1 MKRIICTILAL
12 AVMVSALCF
21 GTYAEAGYTAS
32 DWAKAELKKA
42 EEIGIIPESLM
53 KADLTKGI
61 NRAEFAA
68 VSVKL
73 YEYLSGEAAFI
84 KQRPFT
90 DTQDEYVLKAY
101 ALGITTGTSN
111 TTFSP
116 NDLLDRE
123 QAATMLARV
132 YKLYTMKGWSIKKD
146 ANFPLKYENT
156 EKFADDSKISDWAKD
171 AVYFMAANG
180 VINGVGDNKFA
191 PTNITEAEKKSGYA
205 NATREQALLIATRM
219 TNMDMESYKYVVA
232 SIGGSLTE
240 LGNEW
245 QYAVKAE
252 LEKQMPGKEV
262 VLKNAGK
269 MGTNSEYGAIRFQ
282 DDVLSV
288 KPDLVFIEFA
298 VNDWKSTEFRSK
310 TYMESMLRQCL
321 AAEKVPNVVFLYA
334 PRACEPTAE
343 EQTYANE
350 NIRWKEEVATAYGIN
365 SVNVFDYMMRDWQK
379 EPGLSYTS
387 YLSRYYKKAEDGT
400 FDIHGGYVKY
410 GEAIIEEIQA
420 GLDKFLT
427 KPVANGYVCDKKTV
441 DYKYNQIYANDP
453 RLSYKGF
460 TRYTSLEPLET
471 TVLPMTINGKNYNY
485 PFFPG
490 GVLQTIS
497 NGSVEF
503 TTSAEAICL
512 SQISSTSGSNASVSV
527 DGQPAENVTCY
538 SFNQGLTYPTAWIT
552 LPNDGK
558 EHKVIINTSPTED
571 KSVFRFGSIIERF
584 EK

>member
-1 MKRIICTILAL
+1 MKRIISLAL
-12 AVMVSALCF
+12 IITLISSVFVFSAH
-21 GTYAEAGYTAS
+21 AYTAS
-32 DWAKAELKKA
+32 DWAVSELKKA
-42 EEIGIIPESLM
+42 EALGIIPESLLN
-53 KADLTKGI
+53 ADLTKGI

-68 VSVKL
+68 VTVKL
-73 YEYLSGEAAFI
+73 YEYLSGEEAFI

-156 EKFADDSKISDWAKD
+156 NKFADDSKISDWAKD
-171 AVYFMAANG
+171 SVYFMAANG
-180 VINGVGDNKFA
+180 VINGIGDNKFA

-269 MGTNSEYGAIRFQ
+269 CGTSSEYGSIRFK

-298 VNDWKSTEFRSK
+298 VNDWKATEIRSK
-310 TYMESMLRQCL
+310 VYMESMLRQCME
-321 AAEKVPNVVFLYA
+321 AEKVPNVVFLYA
-334 PRACEPTAE
+334 PRACEPSAE

-350 NIRWKEEVATAYGIN
+350 NIRWKEEIAQAYGIN
-365 SVNVFDYMMRDWQK
+365 SVNVFDYMQRDCAK
-379 EPGLSYTS
+379 EHGLSYDS
-387 YLSRYYKKAEDGT
+387 YLSRYYTKVDGVY
-400 FDIHGGYVKY
+400 DIHGGYVKY

-453 RLSYKGF
+453 RLSYNGF
-460 TRYTSLEPLET
+460 TKYTETNSLET
-471 TVLPMTINGKNYNY
+471 SVTPMTISYKNYKY
-485 PFFPG
+485 PFFPQ

-497 NGSVEF
+497 SASVEF
-503 TTSAEAICL
+503 TTTAEAICL
-512 SQISSTSGSNASVSV
+512 AQISSTSGANAIVTV
-527 DGQPAENVTCY
+527 DGKPAGNITCN
-538 SFNQGLTYPTAWIT
+538 SINQGLTFPTSWVS

-558 EHKVIINTSPTED
+558 EHKVIIYTDSSLEGSNN
-571 KSVFRFGSIIERF
+571 VFRFGSVIERF
-584 EK
+584 EN